1 MPITKNTFLESF
13 FVRGDGNGGIQGAH
27 VEYLEVIKDG
37 DEELARKILPARP
50 IALVPDAL
58 GPVLSDALAA
68 ALVAN
73 TALNEQVSATNAAK
87 AGADAER
94 DKAIEDTKVATARIA
109 ELTTQSAQLTEQI
122 AALTATKTEAEA
134 ARDKALTDVDALTQ
148 QLAAMTDTTD
158 ANGVPL
164 SVTMVQAQLAL
175 LGAGL
180 LDKVSEAIAAIPGD
194 EGRAARI
201 TWDKAVAVERGHPL
215 IKAMQGALGMSDADI
230 DALFVAAGKL

>member
-1 MPITKNTFLESF
+1 MTLQKKQTPYEFLARWADDGSF
-13 FVRGDGNGGIQGAH
+13 RGAH
-27 VEYLEVIKDG
+27 VVFRESIVQDG
-37 DEELARKILPARP
+37 AEIGSSIGQALPVSMAGEAGFP
-50 IALVPDAL
+50 IAEILDAL
-58 GPVLSDALAA
+58 RVSAITDSEAKAAEIA
-68 ALVAN
+68 ALV
-73 TALNEQVSATNAAK
+73 TARAE
-87 AGADAER
+87 ADAAR
-94 DKAIEDTKVATARIA
+94 DKAIEARDAAEATAT
-109 ELTTQSAQLTEQI
+109 ELRA
-122 AALTATKTEAEA
+122 
-134 ARDKALTDVDALTQ
+134 
-148 QLAAMTDTTD
+148 QLAAMMETTD

-201 TWDKAVAVERGHPL
+201 TWDKAVTVERNHPL